1 MHIVWLCSQTEPRH
15 GAPSPPR
22 PHPGPPC
29 SWGAAPTPRTGRTWQ
44 PAVAPA
50 RQQSSLGV
58 RLVAGRA
65 GRPSPSPGCTP
76 VRLYQQENGNPT
88 CSLFVGVTERTQWEL
103 LHWLGGGRKG
113 PSVCLW
119 ELYLCWWGLF
129 FPSNFY
135 KNTPGIFSVNRKS
148 DMLTHPSSIFNGIFL
163 V

>member
-1 MHIVWLCSQTEPRH
+1 MGRPAPRGH
-15 GAPSPPR
+15 TQARPVLGAPLPPR
-22 PHPGPPC
+22 
-29 SWGAAPTPRTGRTWQ
+29 TPRRTWQ
-44 PAVAPA
+44 PVVAPA

-65 GRPSPSPGCTP
+65 GRPLPSPGCTP
-76 VRLYQQENGNPT
+76 ARLYQQENGNPT